1 MHKQKF
7 LIASLTLFASTA
19 IFGSIAGTYV
29 LDQEENESNL
39 DERWSMTLSVDDEG
53 NYSATVTT
61 LKEELKA
68 TSVEVDGN
76 EFSFSITREIAKSDY
91 EVVYS
96 GTVEDGVITGS
107 ITIGKGKMFFSAK
120 LKEEEQEEAPAEEQE
135 APEEDTN
142 ETDEDDQ
149 ES

>member
-1 MHKQKF
+1 MM
-7 LIASLTLFASTA
+7 SLALFASTA
-19 IFGSIAGTYV
+19 IFGNIAGTYV

-76 EFSFSITREIAKSDY
+76 EFSFSITREDASSDY
-91 EVVYS
+91 QVTYS
-96 GTVEDGVITGS
+96 GSVKNGKMSGS
-107 ITIGKGKMFFSAK
+107 FTIGEGKMFFSAK

-142 ETDEDDQ
+142 ETYEDEQ

>member
-1 MHKQKF
+1 MHKLKS
-7 LIASLTLFASTA
+7 IVTSLALLASTA
-19 IFGSIAGTYV
+19 VGGNIAGTYV

-39 DERWSMTLSVDDEG
+39 GERWSMTLSVDDEG

-76 EFSFSITREIAKSDY
+76 DFSFSVSREDAKSDY
-91 EVVYS
+91 QVMYS
-96 GTVEDGVITGS
+96 GSVKNGKMSGS
-107 ITIGKGKMFFSAK
+107 FTIGEGKVFFSAK
-120 LKEEEQEEAPAEEQE
+120 LKEEESEE

-142 ETDEDDQ
+142 GTDED
-149 ES
+149 